1 MIAWNTNEKQT
12 VLLPK
17 DTNTESYIIHI
28 SYITIILNGL
38 LRRMNS
44 RRHETE
50 QALAEVDKDD
60 DGFVNYAEFVK
71 FMKSS

>member
-1 MIAWNTNEKQT
+1 MRNKRSSSPRIQILN
-12 VLLPK
+12 
-17 DTNTESYIIHI
+17 HI
-28 SYITIILNGL
+28 SFIYHITIILNGL